1 MDSEKIAKQ
10 KIIIKPDYIQEDK
23 EVEQYYVEN
32 PIANLDDL
40 RAMLS
45 NSKWYALLNWFRTI

>member
-1 MDSEKIAKQ
+1 MDPEKIAKK

-45 NSKWYALLNWFRTI
+45 NSK